1 MNTTGVSDVVPDVEL
16 KIKEQLVGI
25 GHLVDG
31 EIVAGDGTFEVVAP
45 WSGEFLAACPDASV
59 GLLDRAMAAARRA
72 LPAWAQ
78 DTDGRRRALV
88 ALAEALEA
96 NAEDLGRVNSAETG
110 KPAPIGTGEIR
121 GAAAHARWYAE
132 QTLPVDTLVDNDEE
146 LIQVVR
152 EPVGVVAAIVPWNG
166 PILMLVNKIAACI
179 VAGDTVVAKPSPFTP
194 LTSLLVGALL
204 KDIVPAGTV
213 NVLAGGDQL
222 GKALSSHAETD
233 LVAFTGSVEAGRS
246 IMAAGAPTLKRM
258 LLELG
263 GNDAAIVLPDADLT
277 DVIPKLYR
285 GAFALG
291 GQICAAIKRLYVHES
306 IFQQVVDGLAELA
319 RQARPG
325 GPWEEGVTMGPLTT
339 RPQFDRVRALID
351 DALAAGGT
359 AVTGGAPLD
368 RPGFFIPPTIIT
380 GLAKG
385 SRLVDEEQFG
395 PALPVLPFSEV
406 DDVIDEA
413 NSTEYGLGGSIWT
426 SDVQHG
432 LALARRLHTG
442 GAWVN
447 RHPLVGAAVP
457 FGGAKQSGVG
467 REGGALGLDAFC
479 ELRTLSVAFD
489 STGSLR

>member
-1 MNTTGVSDVVPDVEL
+1 VHTTEAADAVAAVEQT
-16 KIKEQLVGI
+16 IKQQLAGI

-31 EIVAGDGTFEVVAP
+31 DIVVGEATFEVVAP
-45 WSGEFLAACPDASV
+45 WSGRPLAACPDADL

-72 LPAWAQ
+72 QPAWAA
-78 DTDGRRRALV
+78 DVEGRRRALG
-88 ALAEALEA
+88 ALAEVLES

-110 KPAPIGTGEIR
+110 KPAAIGIGEIR

-132 QTLPVDTLVDNDEE
+132 QVLPVDTLVDNEHE
-146 LIQVVR
+146 LVQVVR

-166 PILMLVNKIAACI
+166 PILMLVNKIAASI
-179 VAGDTVVAKPSPFTP
+179 LAGDTVVAKPSPFTP

-204 KDIVPAGTV
+204 ADLVPAGTV
-213 NVLAGGDQL
+213 NILAGGDGL
-222 GKALSSHAETD
+222 GRAMSRHAETN

-263 GNDAAIVLPDADLT
+263 GNDAAIVLPDADLS

-306 IFQQVVDGLAELA
+306 VFQQVVEGMAELA

-325 GPWEEGVTMGPLTT
+325 APWDEGVTVGPVTT
-339 RPQFDRVRALID
+339 RPQFDRVRGLIE
-351 DALAAGGT
+351 DALADGGT

-368 RPGFFIPPTIIT
+368 RDGWFIPPTIIT
-380 GLAKG
+380 GLGRG

-395 PALPVLPFSEV
+395 PALPIMPFSDV
-406 DDVIDEA
+406 DDVIEEA
-413 NSTEYGLGGSIWT
+413 NATEFGLGGSIWT
-426 SDVQHG
+426 SDVQRG
-432 LALARRLHTG
+432 LELARRLQSG

-467 REGGALGLDAFC
+467 REGGTLGLDAFC
-479 ELRTLSVAFD
+479 ELKTISVAF
-489 STGSLR
+489 T